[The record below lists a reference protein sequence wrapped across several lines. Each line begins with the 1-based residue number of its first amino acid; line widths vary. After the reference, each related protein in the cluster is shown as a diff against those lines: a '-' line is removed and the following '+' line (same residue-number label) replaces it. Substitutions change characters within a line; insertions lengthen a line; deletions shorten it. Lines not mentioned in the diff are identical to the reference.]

1 MTWHQTIIVG
11 NLGGDPE
18 LRYLQSGQAV
28 CNFSVA
34 VSERW
39 RDRNSGEQREKTTWY
54 RVAAWGPLAETCN
67 TYLSKGRQVMVS
79 GNVSARG
86 YLNNN
91 GEAAASLDLTAR
103 DVRFL
108 GNRGDQGGD
117 YGGGQQRSGQQGGG
131 YQGGQQR
138 GGQQGGGYQ
147 GGQQG
152 GYQRGGYQQ
161 DDRASNYPESR
172 PQTSD
177 DIPF

>member
-18 LRYLQSGQAV
+18 LRYMQSGDAV

-39 RDRNSGEQREKTTWY
+39 RNRQTNEWQDRTTWY
-54 RVAAWGPLAETCN
+54 RVAVWGPQAESCN
-67 TYLSKGRQVMVS
+67 TYLSKGRRVLVT

-86 YLNNN
+86 YINNN
-91 GEAAASLDLTAR
+91 GEAAASLDLRAR

-108 GNRGDQGGD
+108 SSRGDGD
-117 YGGGQQRSGQQGGG
+117 DQQGGG
-131 YQGGQQR
+131 W
-138 GGQQGGGYQ
+138 QGGGSQ
-147 GGQQG
+147 GGG
-152 GYQRGGYQQ
+152 RREGQRR
-161 DDRASNYPESR
+161 DDRASNFADPPS
-172 PQTSD
+172 SVD

>member
-1 MTWHQTIIVG
+1 MSWHQTIIVG

-18 LRYLQSGQAV
+18 LRYMQNGRAV

-39 RDRNSGEQREKTTWY
+39 RDRQTNEQQERTTWY
-54 RVAAWGPLAETCN
+54 RVAVWGPQAENCN
-67 TYLSKGRQVMVS
+67 TYLAKGRRVLVT

-86 YLNNN
+86 YINNN

-108 GNRGDQGGD
+108 SSRGEDDQGG
-117 YGGGQQRSGQQGGG
+117 GWQGGG
-131 YQGGQQR
+131 R
-138 GGQQGGGYQ
+138 QGGGRQ
-147 GGQQG
+147 GGG
-152 GYQRGGYQQ
+152 RRDDQRR
-161 DDRASNYPESR
+161 DDRASNFADPPS
-172 PQTSD
+172 SVD

>member
-1 MTWHQTIIVG
+1 MSWHQTIIVG

-18 LRYLQSGQAV
+18 LRYMQNGRAV

-39 RDRNSGEQREKTTWY
+39 RDRQTNEQQERTTWY
-54 RVAAWGPLAETCN
+54 RVAVWGPQAENCN
-67 TYLSKGRQVMVS
+67 TYLAKGRRVLVT

-86 YLNNN
+86 YINNN

-108 GNRGDQGGD
+108 SSRGEDDQGG
-117 YGGGQQRSGQQGGG
+117 GWQGGG
-131 YQGGQQR
+131 S
-138 GGQQGGGYQ
+138 QGGGRRE
-147 GGQQG
+147 GQ
-152 GYQRGGYQQ
+152 RR
-161 DDRASNYPESR
+161 DDRASNYADPPS
-172 PQTSD
+172 SVD